1 MSSWRDEAKCLDMDT
16 NLFFDRYEDD
26 RSFSASVDRLC
37 RSCPVNNQCFA
48 VGVSNKEWGVWGGVY
63 LRDGTIDKEFNAH
76 KTKQDW
82 FETWQSLTMEIS

>member
-16 NLFFDRYEDD
+16 NLFFGRYEDD
-26 RSFSASVDRLC
+26 RSFAASVDKLC

-76 KTKQDW
+76 KTKRDW
-82 FETWQSLTMEIS
+82 FETWQALTMEVS